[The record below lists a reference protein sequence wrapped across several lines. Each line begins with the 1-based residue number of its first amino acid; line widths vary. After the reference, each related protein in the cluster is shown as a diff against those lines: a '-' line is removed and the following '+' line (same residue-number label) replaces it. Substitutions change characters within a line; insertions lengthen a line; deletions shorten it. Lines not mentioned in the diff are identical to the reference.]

1 MGIRKITKEYITANS
16 ESESS
21 NFINSEGES
30 HYFISQANL
39 SEIKLTWKQ
48 ILILLKNKNNSTYFS
63 LLSSSKKVIIEL
75 KSMED
80 VLDIDEVSEYIPKHS
95 ELEFECSITT
105 IINYILKYLNILI
118 FW

>member
-1 MGIRKITKEYITANS
+1 MFRLSWKEVIFKCHDDLEQEDIVLLDENIICISQFKEMGIRKITKEYVTANS

-48 ILILLKNKNNSTYFS
+48 ILSLQKNKNNSTYFS
-63 LLSSSKKVIIEL
+63 LLSSSKR
-75 KSMED
+75 
-80 VLDIDEVSEYIPKHS
+80 
-95 ELEFECSITT
+95 
-105 IINYILKYLNILI
+105 
-118 FW
+118 